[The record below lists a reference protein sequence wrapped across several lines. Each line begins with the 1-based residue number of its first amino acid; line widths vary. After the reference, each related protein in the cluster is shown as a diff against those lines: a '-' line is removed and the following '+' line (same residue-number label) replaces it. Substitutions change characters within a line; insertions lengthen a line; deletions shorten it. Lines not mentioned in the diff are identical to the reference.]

1 MELLSGVAQLPS
13 PGARMKVGQKTIVR
27 WIAQVA
33 SVGRSQADRKQHVQ
47 LRELD
52 AGQLRNV
59 SGGTGGST
67 QSPGKTW

>member
-1 MELLSGVAQLPS
+1 
-13 PGARMKVGQKTIVR
+13 MKVGQKTIVR
-27 WIAQVA
+27 WIAKVA
-33 SVGRSQADRKQHVQ
+33 AVGSIPAARNQRAE

-52 AGQLRNV
+52 AGQLRHV

>member
-1 MELLSGVAQLPS
+1 
-13 PGARMKVGQKTIVR
+13 MKVGQKTIVR
-27 WIAQVA
+27 WIAKVA
-33 SVGRSQADRKQHVQ
+33 SVGSIPAARNQRAE

-52 AGQLRNV
+52 AGQLRHV